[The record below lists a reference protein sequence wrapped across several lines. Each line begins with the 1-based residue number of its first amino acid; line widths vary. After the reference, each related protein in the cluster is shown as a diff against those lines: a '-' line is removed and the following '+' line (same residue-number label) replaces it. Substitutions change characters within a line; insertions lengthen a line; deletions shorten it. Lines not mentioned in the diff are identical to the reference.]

1 MKEVK
6 GRKWLMRSSY
16 NQTFLD
22 LCELKDSLL
31 IVATLIVTMTMLLET
46 K

>member
-16 NQTFLD
+16 NQTFLNV
-22 LCELKDSLL
+22 CELKDFLL
-31 IVATLIVTMTMLLET
+31 IVSTLIVTMTMLLET